1 MTTTQPLPDVARRRR
16 AIAASCAA
24 APAALLAAFL
34 TGPSMA
40 FTNAASSLADV
51 AHHRTACIAQAALML
66 LSSALFVPVLVGAL
80 HLLRDRG
87 RTVGSVGAI
96 AFLAGICGHV
106 MLVAARL
113 VLVQMTTH
121 DADHA
126 TMLALAERMS
136 SGVFGVITPL
146 EFCFDAGL
154 VLIFIAL
161 RRATVIPNW
170 ILAVVIGVAVA
181 AGVLGSTKAAFIAAG
196 TGGLI
201 AGAYVAH
208 LIATSDDVAWS
219 RGKVSRARRAAAVE
233 RRLASAN

>member
-1 MTTTQPLPDVARRRR
+1 MTSTEPLLDIARRRR
-16 AIAASCAA
+16 VIAASCAA

-40 FTNAASSLADV
+40 YANAASSLTDV

-80 HLLRDRG
+80 HLLRGRG
-87 RTVGSVGAI
+87 RTVGSIGAV
-96 AFLAGICGHV
+96 AFLAGICGHL

-126 TMLALAERMS
+126 TMLALAKRLS
-136 SGVFGVITPL
+136 GGVFGIITPL

-161 RRATVIPNW
+161 YRAAVISTW
-170 ILAVVIGVAVA
+170 ILAVIIGVAIA
-181 AGVLGSTKAAFIAAG
+181 AGVLGSTKVAFIAAG

-208 LIATSDDVAWS
+208 LIATSDDDAWS
-219 RGKVSRARRAAAVE
+219 RGTVSRTRRPAVVE
-233 RRLASAN
+233 RQLASAN